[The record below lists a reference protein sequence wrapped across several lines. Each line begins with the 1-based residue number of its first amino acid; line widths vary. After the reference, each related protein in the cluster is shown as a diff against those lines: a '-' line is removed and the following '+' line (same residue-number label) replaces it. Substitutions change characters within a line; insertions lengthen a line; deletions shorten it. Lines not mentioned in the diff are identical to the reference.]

1 MGILA
6 FWGAYPEELH
16 NKQAATLTWA
26 IKSPILILVSLSL
39 YMSKSF
45 RLDFNPHPINV
56 QLWTKHQHSNSC
68 AIVSWFCFI
77 FQGGKQGSPHM
88 SRKTLDGPAGMIG
101 GAYLPSA
108 ALLHEA
114 KLGEDSFTFIT
125 FYLSIIFY
133 KNTREKA
140 KHLIP

>member
-1 MGILA
+1 M
-6 FWGAYPEELH
+6 
-16 NKQAATLTWA
+16 
-26 IKSPILILVSLSL
+26 
-39 YMSKSF
+39 
-45 RLDFNPHPINV
+45 
-56 QLWTKHQHSNSC
+56 
-68 AIVSWFCFI
+68 

-114 KLGEDSFTFIT
+114 KLGEDSFTFNT

-133 KNTREKA
+133 KIREKRPN
-140 KHLIP
+140 I